1 MPDWSDVRH
10 FLEVSRAGTLAAAAR
25 KLKVDDTTVGRRVA
39 ALERELGA
47 KLFERTPDGL
57 VLTAAGEAMR
67 AAGEEMEQAA
77 LRGEQRVI
85 GTDRAPSGLVRFATT
100 EMLGRAVV
108 LPAIRR
114 LRETHPQI
122 RVELNTGV
130 ARLDIARREADAAL
144 RDIRPESGAL
154 VSRRAARVAFTAYA
168 SREYLAARPRPVRGG
183 GFAGHDVVAFEPTI
197 RAWREG
203 ELAGEPLHDTRT
215 ALRTNNGY
223 VLLDAVA
230 LGIGIGDLPC
240 HVADLDP
247 RLRRVFADDRVELE
261 DVFLV
266 AHEDVQRTGRVRAV
280 LEAVEAQLKAI
291 APLLLGDRPQQ
302 R

>member
-77 LRGEQRVI
+77 LRGEQRVV
-85 GTDRAPSGLVRFATT
+85 GTDRAASGLVRVATT
-100 EMLGRAVV
+100 EMLGRTVV
-108 LPAIRR
+108 LPAIRK

-130 ARLDIARREADAAL
+130 ARLDLARREADIAL
-144 RDIRPESGAL
+144 RYVRPESGAL
-154 VSRRAARVAFTAYA
+154 VSRRIVRVAFTAYA
-168 SREYLAARPRPVRGG
+168 SPEYLASRPPLLRGT
-183 GFAGHDVVAFEPTI
+183 GFAGHDVVAFEPGI
-197 RAWREG
+197 RAWRQG
-203 ELAGEPLHDTRT
+203 ALAGEPLREART
-215 ALRTNNGY
+215 VLRTNNGY
-223 VLLDAVA
+223 TL
-230 LGIGIGDLPC
+230 
-240 HVADLDP
+240 
-247 RLRRVFADDRVELE
+247 
-261 DVFLV
+261 
-266 AHEDVQRTGRVRAV
+266 
-280 LEAVEAQLKAI
+280 LEAI
-291 APLLLGDRPQQ
+291 
-302 R
+302 